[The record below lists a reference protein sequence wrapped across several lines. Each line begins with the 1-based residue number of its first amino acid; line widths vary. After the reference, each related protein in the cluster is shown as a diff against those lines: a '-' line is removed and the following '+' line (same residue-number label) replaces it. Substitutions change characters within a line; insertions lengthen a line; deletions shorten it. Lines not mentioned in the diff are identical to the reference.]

1 MLDIRMVLDDID
13 NVAARL
19 AQRGDTIDLA
29 PLRSLA
35 AERRSLVTTRDTLR
49 ADQKRLSDGF
59 RQPGVTSE
67 DRERI
72 RAESKTMGSEIARV
86 ESELTRVEADLDEFL
101 LNTPNLPHPTTPV
114 GASADD
120 NVVVRTW
127 GTPRTL
133 PFPPKEHWEIG
144 EQLGIL
150 DFESAR
156 KISGARFVVY
166 RGAGARLERALASFM
181 LDMHV
186 QEHGCTEILPPF
198 LVNESSM
205 VGTGQLPKFREEAY
219 VATDNLFLIPTAEV
233 PVTNLHRDQILE
245 AAQLPIRYVAYS
257 ACFRREAGSHGKDVK
272 GMTRVHQFQ
281 KVELV
286 KFTTPEDS
294 YEEHESL
301 VAAAEEVLRR
311 LELPYQVVALCT
323 GDLGFSAAKCYD
335 IEVHLPGQGVF
346 REISS
351 CSNFEDF
358 QARRAGIRYR
368 PAPGEKPR
376 FVHTQ
381 NGSGLAIG
389 RTVIAI
395 LENGQQEDGSV
406 VIPEAL
412 RPYMGGMDV
421 IRPA

>member
-1 MLDIRMVLDDID
+1 MLDIRMVLDDLD
-13 NVAARL
+13 GVAARL
-19 AQRGDTIDLA
+19 GQRGGAIDLA

-35 AERRSLVTTRDTLR
+35 AQRRSLVTERDTLR

-59 RQPGVTSE
+59 RQPGVTPE
-67 DRERI
+67 ERERI
-72 RAESKTMGSEIARV
+72 RTESKAMGAEIARV
-86 ESELTRVEADLDEFL
+86 ETDLAGVEAALDEFL

-114 GASADD
+114 GASAED
-120 NVVVRTW
+120 NVVVRSW
-127 GTPRTL
+127 GTPRTF
-133 PFPPKEHWEIG
+133 PFSPKEHWEIG
-144 EQLGIL
+144 ERLGIL
-150 DFESAR
+150 DFDAAR

-181 LDMHV
+181 LDLHV
-186 QEHGCTEILPPF
+186 REHGCTEILPPY
-198 LVNESSM
+198 LVNETCM

-219 VATDNLFLIPTAEV
+219 IATDDLFLIPTAEV
-233 PVTNLHRDQILE
+233 PVTNLHRDQILD
-245 AAQLPIRYVAYS
+245 AAQLPLRYVAYS
-257 ACFRREAGSHGKDVK
+257 ACFRREAGSYGKDVK

-286 KFTTPEDS
+286 KFTTPETS
-294 YEEHESL
+294 YDEHESL

-335 IEVHLPGQGVF
+335 IEVHLPGQGAF

-351 CSNFEDF
+351 CSNFEDY

-368 PAPGEKPR
+368 PSPGEKPR
-376 FVHTQ
+376 FVHTL

-389 RTVIAI
+389 RTVIAL